1 MRRSR
6 TLILSVAAAMVAGGA
21 ALWAVSPASA
31 ASPSATFAKVS
42 DWGSGW
48 QGQYTITN
56 GGSSAITSWK
66 IEFDLPAGTTVG
78 TYWDA
83 LLTTS
88 GQRNTFTNR
97 SWNGTI
103 APGASVSFGFLGS
116 GTGNPSGCLLNGVS
130 CSGGTTNP
138 TTAPPTTTRPPTVTP
153 SPSKPPVTTQPPTTT
168 QPPVTTQPPA
178 AGTPVA
184 ANGQLKVCGKQL
196 CNSRGKAIQLRG
208 MSTHG
213 LQWYA
218 SCVNNTSLDVLAKEW
233 NADILRISMYI
244 QEGGYETDPAKFTK
258 LVNDYIE
265 AATARGLYAIVD
277 WHMLSPGD
285 PNVNLAR
292 AKTFF
297 TEIAA
302 KHKDKTNILYEIAN
316 EPSEVPWS
324 AIKSYADQIIPVIR
338 AQDPDGIVLVGTPDW
353 SSLGASGDG
362 DGVARILA
370 SPVNATNI
378 MYTFHFYAASHDD
391 YYINTFKDGIAKL
404 PIFVTEFGTQEAT
417 GDGPNNFTRSQTYLD
432 IMAANKISWTNWNY
446 SDDERSGAV
455 FTAGTCAAG
464 AYSGTSRLKPAG
476 SWIRERMRTADD
488 F

>member
-6 TLILSVAAAMVAGGA
+6 TLILSVAAAVAAGGA
-21 ALWAVSPASA
+21 AVWVVSPAAA
-31 ASPSATFAKVS
+31 ASPSATFTKVS

-56 GGSSAITSWK
+56 GGTSAITSWK
-66 IEFDLPAGTTVG
+66 VEFDLPSGSSVSSHWEAR
-78 TYWDA
+78 
-83 LLTTS
+83 LTTS
-88 GQRNTFTNR
+88 GQHFTFTNLG
-97 SWNGTI
+97 WNGTI
-103 APGASVSFGFLGS
+103 APGASVSFGFIGTGS
-116 GTGNPSGCLLNGVS
+116 GSPTGCLLNGAS
-130 CSGGTTNP
+130 CGGGSTT
-138 TTAPPTTTRPPTVTP
+138 PPTTPPVVTTPPVTP
-153 SPSKPPVTTQPPTTT
+153 TKPPVTTPPPTT
-168 QPPVTTQPPA
+168 QPPVG
-178 AGTPVA
+178 GTPVA

-218 SCVNNTSLDVLAKEW
+218 NCVNDASLDVLAKEW

-244 QEGGYETDPAKFTK
+244 QESGYETDPAKFTRM
-258 LVNDYIE
+258 VNDYIE
-265 AATARGLYAIVD
+265 AATARGMYALVD

-285 PNVNLAR
+285 PNVNLER

-316 EPSEVPWS
+316 EPNGVSWS

-338 AQDPDGIVLVGTPDW
+338 AQDSDGVVLVGTPDW

-362 DGVARILA
+362 NGVAQILA
-370 SPVNATNI
+370 NPVNASNI

-404 PIFVTEFGTQEAT
+404 PIFVTEFGTQEAS
-417 GDGPNNFTRSQTYLD
+417 GDGPNNFARSQTYLD

-446 SDDERSGAV
+446 SDDSRSGAV
-455 FTAGTCAAG
+455 FTSGTCASGQYA
-464 AYSGTSRLKPAG
+464 GTSRLKPAG